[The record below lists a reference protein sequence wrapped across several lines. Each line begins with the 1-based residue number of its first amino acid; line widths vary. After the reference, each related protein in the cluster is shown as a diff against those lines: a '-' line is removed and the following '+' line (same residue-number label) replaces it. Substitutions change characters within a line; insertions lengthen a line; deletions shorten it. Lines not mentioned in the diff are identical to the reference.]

1 MFVNTNA
8 TLPPEWDLS
17 DLYALGEND
26 PGLSGDMELGVSLAK
41 DFAGRYRGFW
51 SKPGLTGEQVA
62 AVFQEYQQLQE
73 KIDRPL
79 IFAMLYHSA
88 LTTDP
93 GRGKLLAK
101 SRESHSKASQE
112 LLFFELEWIQLEE
125 ERAGQIVG
133 FPETAPFVHWLE
145 HRRVFRA
152 HTLTEAEEKILER
165 KQLSGRAAFRRLF
178 DETLGT
184 LKFQIEGTP
193 AELSL
198 QGALSKLYDPNRD
211 QRPLAAEGLTKT
223 LESHSRQLGFI
234 LNTLVHDHLD
244 DCALRN
250 YPASDMPRNLSNQV
264 SGGLVRLVMETVE
277 SRHDLVCRY
286 YKLKANLLGLDKLY
300 DYDRYAPLKGE
311 TGTMEWDQARELVV
325 GAYGDFHP
333 EAGRIVSLFFEKSW
347 IDAVPRPG
355 KRSGAFCS
363 SGLASVHPYTL
374 MTYTGRMRD
383 VSTLAHELGH
393 GLHQYLARD
402 RGYLQADAPLVLAE
416 TASVFGEMLVHQKIL
431 DQTTDPKAK
440 LLLLA
445 GKIEDSFATVF
456 RQIVLTRFEH
466 EVHNARKETGE
477 VSVQDLGNLWMKA
490 NQSMFGDSLE
500 LNPGYGSWWSYIGHF
515 VHSPF
520 YCYAYAF
527 GELLVLALYAKYLDQ
542 GKPFAAAYF
551 EFLAAGGSKSPEKLL
566 NKLGIDWNKAE
577 FWQGGL
583 KLLEK
588 HLETMESLAASIKPE
603 TSNS

>member
-1 MFVNTNA
+1 MNAKA

-17 DLYALGEND
+17 DLYALGEHD
-26 PGLSGDMELGVSLAK
+26 PGLSGDMESGVSLAK
-41 DFAGRYRGFW
+41 EFSGRYRGFW
-51 SKPGLTGEQVA
+51 NRTNLTGLEIA
-62 AVFQEYQQLQE
+62 SVFQEYQDLQE

-79 IFAMLYHSA
+79 IFAMLFHSA

-93 GRGKLLAK
+93 SRGKLLAK
-101 SRESHSKASQE
+101 SREFHSKASQE

-125 ERAGQIVG
+125 GFAGKILG
-133 FPETAPFVHWLE
+133 FPEVNPFVHWLE
-145 HRRVFRA
+145 HRRVFRP
-152 HTLTEAEEKILER
+152 HTLSEPEEKILER
-165 KQLSGRAAFRRLF
+165 KQLTGRAAFRRFF
-178 DETLGT
+178 DETIGS
-184 LKFQIEGTP
+184 LKFQVEGSQG
-193 AELSL
+193 EISL
-198 QGALSKLYDPNRD
+198 QSALSRLYDPDRE
-211 QRPLAAEGLTKT
+211 QRRLASEGITKT
-223 LESHSRQLGFI
+223 LEAQARGLGFI
-234 LNTLVHDHLD
+234 LNTLVHEHLD

-264 SGGLVRLVMETVE
+264 SGDLVRLVIETVE
-277 SRHDLVCRY
+277 SRHDLVSRY
-286 YKLKANLLGLDKLY
+286 YKLKSKLLGFEKLY
-300 DYDRYAPLKGE
+300 DHDRYAPLKGE

-333 EAGRIVSLFFEKSW
+333 EAGRIVSLFFEKNW
-347 IDAVPRPG
+347 IDATPRAG

-363 SGLASVHPYTL
+363 SGLASIHPYTL

-393 GLHQYLARD
+393 GLHQYLARE

-431 DQTTDPKAK
+431 DQTKDPRAK
-440 LLLLA
+440 LLLMA

-466 EVHNARKETGE
+466 EVHKARKETGE
-477 VSVQDLGNLWMKA
+477 VSLEDLGSFWMKA
-490 NQSMFGDSLE
+490 NQAMFGDSLQ
-500 LNPGYGSWWSYIGHF
+500 LNPGYQCWWSYIGHF

-527 GELLVLALYAKYLDQ
+527 GELLVLALYAKYLEQ
-542 GKPFAAAYF
+542 GKPFAKAYF
-551 EFLAAGGSKSPEKLL
+551 EFLSAGGSQKPEKLL
-566 NKLGIDWNKAE
+566 KELGIDWSNAE

-583 KLLEK
+583 RLLDR
-588 HLETMESLAASIKPE
+588 HLETMELLADSIHL
-603 TSNS
+603 

>member
-1 MFVNTNA
+1 MNTKA

-17 DLYALGEND
+17 DLYQLGEND
-26 PGLSGDMELGVSLAK
+26 PALNGDMELGVGLAK
-41 DFAGRYRGFW
+41 DFSSRYRGFW
-51 SKPGLTGEQVA
+51 TRTGLTGSQIA
-62 AVFQEYQQLQE
+62 TVFQEYEALQE

-79 IFAMLYHSA
+79 IFAMLFHSA
-88 LTTDP
+88 LTTEAA
-93 GRGKLLAK
+93 RGKLLAK
-101 SRESHSKASQE
+101 AREFHSKASQE
-112 LLFFELEWIQLEE
+112 LLFFELEWIQLDEAK
-125 ERAGQIVG
+125 AGHILG
-133 FPETAPFVHWLE
+133 FSEVAPFVHWLE
-145 HRRVFRA
+145 HRRVFRP
-152 HTLTEAEEKILER
+152 HTLSEPEEKILER
-165 KQLSGRAAFRRLF
+165 KQLSGRAAFRRFF
-178 DETLGT
+178 DETIGA
-184 LKFQIEGTP
+184 LKLQIEESPG
-193 AELSL
+193 EVSL

-211 QRPLAAEGLTKT
+211 QRRFAAEAITKT
-223 LESHSRQLGFI
+223 LDFHSRELGFI
-234 LNTLVHDHLD
+234 LNTLVHEHLD

-250 YPASDMPRNLSNQV
+250 YPSSDMPRNLSNQV
-264 SGGLVRLVMETVE
+264 SGNLVRLVMETVE
-277 SRHDLVCRY
+277 SRHDLVSRY
-286 YKLKANLLGLDKLY
+286 YKLKAGLLGLDKLY

-311 TGTMEWDQARELVV
+311 TGTMEWDQARALVV

-333 EAGRIVSLFFEKSW
+333 EAGRIVSQFFEKNW
-347 IDAVPRPG
+347 IDALPRPG

-363 SGLASVHPYTL
+363 SGLASLHPYTL

-393 GLHQYLARD
+393 GLHQYLARE

-440 LLLLA
+440 LLLMA

-466 EVHNARKETGE
+466 EVHKARKEAGE
-477 VSVQDLGNLWMKA
+477 VSVPDLNNLWMKA

-515 VHSPF
+515 IHSPF

-527 GELLVLALYAKYLDQ
+527 GELLVLALYAKYLEQ
-542 GKPFAAAYF
+542 GKPFAIAYF
-551 EFLAAGGSKSPEKLL
+551 EFLAAGGSQSPEKLL
-566 NKLGIDWNKAE
+566 KKLGIDWNRSE

-588 HLETMESLAASIKPE
+588 HLETMESLARSFA
-603 TSNS
+603 

>member
-1 MFVNTNA
+1 MNTNA

-26 PGLSGDMELGVSLAK
+26 PSLKGDMELGVSLAK
-41 DFAGRYRGFW
+41 NFSGRFRGFW
-51 SKPGLTGEQVA
+51 SNPELTGEQVS

-88 LTTDP
+88 LTTDS

-125 ERAGQIVG
+125 ERAGHILG

-145 HRRVFRA
+145 HRRVFRV

-211 QRPLAAEGLTKT
+211 QRRLAAEGITKT

-264 SGGLVRLVMETVE
+264 SGELVRLVMETVE

>member
-1 MFVNTNA
+1 MNAKA

-17 DLYALGEND
+17 DLYTLGEND
-26 PGLSGDMELGVSLAK
+26 PALSGDMETGVNLAK
-41 DFAGRYRGFW
+41 DFASRYRGFW
-51 SKPGLTGEQVA
+51 ARPDLTGTQIA
-62 AVFQEYQQLQE
+62 RAFQEYQDLQE

-79 IFAMLYHSA
+79 IFAMLHHSA
-88 LTTDP
+88 LTTDAA
-93 GRGKLLAK
+93 RGKLLAK
-101 SRESHSKASQE
+101 SREFHSKASQE
-112 LLFFELEWIQLEE
+112 LLFFELEWIQLDEAK
-125 ERAGQIVG
+125 AGLLLG
-133 FPETAPFVHWLE
+133 YPEVALFVHWLE
-145 HRRVFRA
+145 HRRVFRP
-152 HTLTEAEEKILER
+152 HTLSEPEEKILER
-165 KQLSGRAAFRRLF
+165 KQLSGRAAFRRFF

-184 LKFQIEGTP
+184 LKFQVDGTA
-193 AELSL
+193 AEVSL

-211 QRPLAAEGLTKT
+211 QRRLAAEGITKT
-223 LESHSRQLGFI
+223 LEAHSRDLGFI
-234 LNTLVHDHLD
+234 LNTLVHDHQD

-250 YPASDMPRNLSNQV
+250 YPSPDMPRNLSNQV
-264 SGGLVRLVMETVE
+264 SGDLVRLVMETVE
-277 SRHDLVCRY
+277 SRHDLVSRY
-286 YKLKANLLGLDKLY
+286 YKLKAKLLGLEKLY
-300 DYDRYAPLKGE
+300 DYDRYAPLKGD

-333 EAGRIVSLFFEKSW
+333 EAGRIVSLFFEKNW
-347 IDAVPRPG
+347 IDAIPRPG

-363 SGLASVHPYTL
+363 SGLASLHPYTL

-431 DQTTDPKAK
+431 DRTTDPKAK
-440 LLLLA
+440 LLLMA

-466 EVHNARKETGE
+466 EVHKARKETGE
-477 VSVQDLGNLWMKA
+477 ISGQDLGNLWMKA
-490 NQSMFGDSLE
+490 NQAMFGDSLE

-515 VHSPF
+515 IHSPF

-527 GELLVLALYAKYLDQ
+527 GELLVLALYAQYLEQ
-542 GKPFAAAYF
+542 GKPFATSYF
-551 EFLAAGGSKSPEKLL
+551 EFLAAGGSQSPETLL
-566 NKLGIDWNKAE
+566 KKLGLDWNKAE

-583 KLLEK
+583 KLLDK
-588 HLETMESLAASIKPE
+588 HLQTMESLANSLASSSP
-603 TSNS
+603 TP

>member
-1 MFVNTNA
+1 MNTNA